1 MLMTTLIWL
10 AGWLVRR
17 HYRRVLDLPPALLR
31 TRRLSRLGTLAM
43 LVSVLGW
50 VALLVAAGIDENVL
64 LHGSATPWMLLLY
77 VLGVIA
83 LLGAVAI
90 VIHAWRNRSAARS
103 RWVRAGELVLAVA
116 AIYLAWFIL
125 AFGLVSF
132 NLHY

>member
-1 MLMTTLIWL
+1 
-10 AGWLVRR
+10 
-17 HYRRVLDLPPALLR
+17 
-31 TRRLSRLGTLAM
+31 
-43 LVSVLGW
+43 
-50 VALLVAAGIDENVL
+50 LLVAAGIDENVL

-90 VIHAWRNRSAARS
+90 VIHTWRNRSAARS